1 MTYLTIRAT
10 VRQGK
15 VELLDEITLPE
26 EAELLV
32 TVLDDVL
39 PEKYSLGDHLTA
51 SFQDILLGRVTEIS
65 DEQQLSHH
73 LDSLFGVE

>member
-15 VELLDEITLPE
+15 VELLDDITLPE

-32 TVLDDVL
+32 TVLDDAL
-39 PEKYSLGDHLTA
+39 PEKYSLGEHLTA
-51 SFQDILLGRVTEIS
+51 GLRDILLGRVVEID
-65 DEQQLSHH
+65 DENELSIH
-73 LDSLFGVE
+73 LDSIFGKN

>member
-15 VELLDEITLPE
+15 VELLDDITLPE

-32 TVLDDVL
+32 TVLDDAL
-39 PEKYSLGDHLTA
+39 PEKYSLGEDLTA
-51 SFQDILLGRVTEIS
+51 GLRDILLGRVVEID
-65 DEQQLSHH
+65 DENELSIH
-73 LDSLFGVE
+73 LDSIFGKN